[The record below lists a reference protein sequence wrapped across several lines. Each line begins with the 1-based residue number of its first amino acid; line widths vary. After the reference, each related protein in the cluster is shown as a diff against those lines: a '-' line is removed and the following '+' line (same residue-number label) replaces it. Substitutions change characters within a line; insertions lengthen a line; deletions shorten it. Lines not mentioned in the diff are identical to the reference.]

1 MKTIFVSSTFNDM
14 QYERDAIQEITMPLI
29 NATAKKYG
37 ESVSFCDLR
46 WGVNTTT
53 LENDAGSKKVLDVC
67 LNEIDRC
74 RPYMVVILGDRYGWI
89 PDSKLI
95 GDVAASKK
103 LSLDDLEMS
112 VTALEI
118 EYGAL
123 SGTDNLDN
131 TLFYFREFESEVPNE
146 YSAEDDAHKHKLEE
160 LKMRIDRLSGGK
172 VKHYTVSWDGNKLN
186 GIEQFASML
195 ASDISSLLEPEW
207 DRKSTLPDFEKDRL
221 LHNEFIEKN
230 QKLFCIREAIAD
242 ELLADIEQK
251 KKLIRID
258 GTCGSGKS
266 VLLSYLAKSVEQQYD
281 VLFYACGISAMSAS
295 SNSIS
300 EGITS
305 FIENILHKPHHN
317 IDTAADFDAYFS
329 YISDL
334 YKEYDESGR
343 YLVLIIDGLEKL
355 VATEARDKLGF
366 LPYPRLLNN
375 CSFIISSAGLAIS
388 VVGNLKEE
396 WFPTL
401 GEWSATKVISLDD
414 EINENDKKK
423 VLNNI
428 LQANNKELDQSVID
442 YIVTSKKINS
452 LYEINLIVS
461 GLLSMNKEDFV
472 QIRHYGNGMGA
483 INRYQKELID
493 TFPEDEEKLSCL
505 LLTKFA
511 KSMDLDFINEA
522 LKYIAVSRFGLLET
536 DLKFLVNDY
545 NTLDFI
551 HFTTYFNEFFIQ
563 RYDGRYDFAHQCIR
577 SGLIK
582 DISDQSSYSKKI
594 ILALSRR
601 DDDVKLQEITH
612 QFILANDKCGFIEYV
627 KEWKEYDSPQYAEEL
642 QRASDKAW
650 YFAARALY
658 EHCEINGEKWIV
670 DLIND
675 AEGVNQTFIYFL
687 NSQFCKYL
695 DNNRD
700 DKMVEMKIKIYNAI
714 FMKTSESSAKENSEE
729 IDRRHNVVKSLDI
742 LAQATLERGTKQ
754 DIKIGIKYFRHYI
767 KLVELLA
774 QWNDPVYRLVDLR
787 SVYSHVTLF
796 TDKIDDIEASEFTLE
811 ILEKKFKLESS
822 DEYEKA
828 YFKTF
833 DTLPDYPNLDY
844 YTRLAV
850 KVGTKDAIEKA
861 ISLQLWEIEH
871 RKKDLSIYGY
881 SSQVSRY
888 LNLIELYKK
897 LGEKDVDMR
906 IIECCEKIAELMD
919 TYITVDDDP
928 RALISTYF
936 RGYMDAIKKLAEQNS
951 TSPLNLALEYCK
963 RITHKI
969 VPQKEALGNLNNI
982 IMEISQIS
990 GEIYSALGE
999 HTDAISCFE
1008 IVAQIREI
1016 NFSKGED
1023 KAYWLSDCYRTL
1035 AKECMLIQ
1043 EDEYLKKAVEYF
1055 NKVLMYRSVVLEQE
1069 PTYANFELMIFA
1081 RHDFADSRFK
1091 LKEWLPGDVIQ
1102 YKYETVKMMEE
1113 KLASDTSFK
1122 ELIYNVRNEWRSI
1135 ISFCESHI
1143 NDIQRD
1149 KYIEAQKEYSCV
1161 LIRIIDNLEERN
1173 NSKTRAVHLK
1183 ALKDCYLKLSDT
1195 LMESQDFCGSKKY
1208 LNLANQ
1214 INIETQ

>member
-14 QYERDAIQEITMPLI
+14 QYERDAIQEIATPLI
-29 NATAKKYG
+29 NANAKKYG

-74 RPYMVVILGDRYGWI
+74 RPYMVVILGYRYGWI

-118 EYGAL
+118 EYGAFNE
-123 SGTDNLDN
+123 TDNLDN
-131 TLFYFREFESEVPNE
+131 TLFYFREFETEIPNE
-146 YSAEDDAHKHKLEE
+146 YSAEDDAHKHKLQE
-160 LKMRIDRLSGGK
+160 LKMRIDRLSSGK
-172 VKHYTVSWDGNKLN
+172 AKHYTVSWDGNNLN
-186 GIEQFASML
+186 GVEQFASML

-207 DRKSTLPDFEKDRL
+207 VRKSTLPDFEKDRL
-221 LHNEFIEKN
+221 LHNEFVEKN
-230 QKLFCIREAIAD
+230 QKLFCIREAIVD
-242 ELLADIEQK
+242 ELLTDIAQK

-266 VLLSYLAKSVEQQYD
+266 VLLSYLSKSIEQQYD
-281 VLFYACGISAMSAS
+281 VLFYACGISAMSTSAS
-295 SNSIS
+295 SIS

-317 IDTAADFDAYFS
+317 IDTADDFDAYFA

-355 VATEARDKLGF
+355 VATEARDKFGF

-452 LYEINLIVS
+452 LYEISLIVS

-472 QIRHYGNGMGA
+472 QIKHYGNGMGA

-536 DLKFLVNDY
+536 DLKFLVKDY

-577 SGLIK
+577 SGIIK

-594 ILALSRR
+594 ILALSHR

-612 QFILANDKCGFIEYV
+612 QFIIANDKSGFIEYV
-627 KEWKEYDSPQYAEEL
+627 KEWKEYDRPQYAEEL
-642 QRASDKAW
+642 RRASNKAW
-650 YFAARALY
+650 YFAAHALY
-658 EHCEINGEKWIV
+658 EHCEIKGEKWIV
-670 DLIND
+670 DLINKED
-675 AEGVNQTFIYFL
+675 VNQTFVYFL
-687 NSQFCKYL
+687 NTQFRKCL
-695 DNNRD
+695 DNNCD
-700 DKMVEMKIKIYNAI
+700 DKMVDMKIKIYEAI
-714 FMKTSESSAKENSEE
+714 FMKISESSEKECDEE
-729 IDRRHNVVKSLDI
+729 IERQHNVVNSLGV
-742 LAQATLERGTKQ
+742 LAQATLERGTKR
-754 DIKIGIKYFRHYI
+754 DIEIGLKYLKNYI
-767 KLVELLA
+767 KLVELLTK
-774 QWNDPVYRLVDLR
+774 WDDEVHRLVDLP
-787 SVYSHVTLF
+787 STYTHVTLF
-796 TDKIDDIEASEFTLE
+796 TDNINDIEVAEFTLE
-811 ILEKKFKLESS
+811 LLEKKFKIESS
-822 DEYEKA
+822 EEYKKE
-828 YFKTF
+828 YFKIF
-833 DTLPDYPNLDY
+833 DTLPDSPNLDW
-844 YTRLAV
+844 YTRFAI
-850 KVGTKDAIEKA
+850 KTGTKKAIQDAIA
-861 ISLQLWEIEH
+861 LQIWEIEH
-871 RKKDLSIYGY
+871 RQIDLSIYGY
-881 SSQVSRY
+881 RGQVYRY
-888 LNLIELYKK
+888 KNLVELYQK
-897 LGEKDVDMR
+897 LG
-906 IIECCEKIAELMD
+906 I
-919 TYITVDDDP
+919 
-928 RALISTYF
+928 
-936 RGYMDAIKKLAEQNS
+936 
-951 TSPLNLALEYCK
+951 
-963 RITHKI
+963 
-969 VPQKEALGNLNNI
+969 
-982 IMEISQIS
+982 
-990 GEIYSALGE
+990 
-999 HTDAISCFE
+999 
-1008 IVAQIREI
+1008 
-1016 NFSKGED
+1016 
-1023 KAYWLSDCYRTL
+1023 
-1035 AKECMLIQ
+1035 
-1043 EDEYLKKAVEYF
+1043 DE
-1055 NKVLMYRSVVLEQE
+1055 
-1069 PTYANFELMIFA
+1069 
-1081 RHDFADSRFK
+1081 
-1091 LKEWLPGDVIQ
+1091 
-1102 YKYETVKMMEE
+1102 
-1113 KLASDTSFK
+1113 
-1122 ELIYNVRNEWRSI
+1122 NEG
-1135 ISFCESHI
+1135 
-1143 NDIQRD
+1143 
-1149 KYIEAQKEYSCV
+1149 
-1161 LIRIIDNLEERN
+1161 RIIDCCKKITFLMDQYIEIDTDIQTQMEMYFNGYMVAIRKLKDTETHASLTLSIDYCEKLTN
-1173 NSKTRAVHLK
+1173 QILSIQDAFLNSKDMIAEILRVS
-1183 ALKDCYLKLSDT
+1183 SDIHSVLT
-1195 LMESQDFCGSKKY
+1195 M
-1208 LNLANQ
+1208 
-1214 INIETQ
+1214 